1 VSRPDRGPPPG
12 IEKRRPVG
20 FLLCQILAVSYL
32 VLARKYR
39 PQRFSELVGQEHVAR
54 TLTNAIAQGRVH
66 HAFLFTGAR
75 GVGKTSAARIL
86 AKALSCEKGPT
97 AEPCGVCDFCQ
108 EIVAGRSVDVI
119 EIDAASNTKV
129 EETKSVLEGVRYL
142 PARARR
148 KVYIIDEVHM
158 LSAHSWNAL
167 LKTLEE
173 PPPHVV
179 FVFATTEVHKIP
191 ATILSRCQRFDF
203 KLIPTA
209 RLATHLEGVL
219 KAEKIDAT
227 PEAVRLVARQ
237 AAGSVRDGLSLL
249 DQAIA
254 YVGSEQLTAEV
265 TADVLGVADRRLL
278 VDLAGAAIDRDPAAA
293 LRLVARAVDRGVD
306 LGELGRAFLGFLR
319 DLEVVAAVTRAGGS
333 GRDPGDLIDGTPEE
347 LDEVRALAARAAP
360 GLVTVLFD
368 RWARAVDEASRL
380 PTPRLLYEMAAIDL
394 CAAEPMVPLGDL
406 LQRLDE
412 LEGRLRGAPRPAGA
426 AGPAS
431 SSGPTPSLK
440 PPASASAAPARGWE
454 TPAGAAPTPVE
465 KKGPAP
471 AKSETRSSARAA
483 VEATASVPASVEKTA
498 PVAVAPSPPLPPA
511 AEPPPGESAAEAWR
525 RIVAGL
531 EAKRPRLGA
540 LLAHAEVATLTP
552 SAVTLAFPDR
562 FGADQAEKARAEIDS
577 AVSEV
582 LRRPIHAVFTV
593 GARAERA
600 VRSEVGVENDA
611 AAADRKSREQEARQH
626 PLIRSAQDVFGA
638 SLKEIKT

>member
-1 VSRPDRGPPPG
+1 M
-12 IEKRRPVG
+12 
-20 FLLCQILAVSYL
+20 CHILPVSYL

-39 PQRFSELVGQEHVAR
+39 PQQFSELVGQEHVAR
-54 TLTNAIAQGRVH
+54 TLSNAIAQNRVH

-97 AEPCGVCDFCQ
+97 ADPCGVCDICQ

-142 PARARR
+142 PARARS

-203 KLIPTA
+203 KLISTA
-209 RLATHLEGVL
+209 RLATHLEGIL
-219 KAEKIDAT
+219 RAEKIDAT
-227 PEAVRLVARQ
+227 PDAVRLIARQ
-237 AAGSVRDGLSLL
+237 AAGSVRDALSLL
-249 DQAIA
+249 DQTIA

-278 VDLAGAAIDRDPAAA
+278 VDLAGAALARDPASA
-293 LRLVARAVDRGVD
+293 LRLIARAVDRGVD

-319 DLEVVAAVTRAGGS
+319 DLEVVAAVQGGAG
-333 GRDPGDLIDGTPEE
+333 RLDLGDLGDLVDGTPEE
-347 LDEVRALAARAAP
+347 IEEARALTARAAP
-360 GLVTVLFD
+360 GLVTILFD

-394 CAAEPMVPLGDL
+394 CSAEPMVPLGDL

-412 LEGRLRGAPRPAGA
+412 LEGRLKGSARPPAAIGSGAPPAA
-426 AGPAS
+426 
-431 SSGPTPSLK
+431 K
-440 PPASASAAPARGWE
+440 PPAPATSPASRSWESPASPAAPEKKLAASALAEKALPA
-454 TPAGAAPTPVE
+454 AAPIE
-465 KKGPAP
+465 KAPPAP
-471 AKSETRSSARAA
+471 AESQ
-483 VEATASVPASVEKTA
+483 ATAE
-498 PVAVAPSPPLPPA
+498 PSSDEGP
-511 AEPPPGESAAEAWR
+511 AEAWR
-525 RIVAGL
+525 RILAGL

-540 LLAHAEVATLTP
+540 LLAHAEVATMTP
-552 SAVTLAFPDR
+552 GAVTLTFPDK
-562 FGADQAEKARAEIDS
+562 FAVEQAEKSRAEIDAAIS
-577 AVSEV
+577 DA
-582 LRRPIHAVFTV
+582 LRRPTRAVFTV
-593 GARAERA
+593 GGHNGTA
-600 VRSEVGVENDA
+600 VRSEVGLENA
-611 AAADRKSREQEARQH
+611 AAVADRKNRELEARQH
-626 PLIRSAQDVFGA
+626 PVIRSAQDVFGA

>member
-1 VSRPDRGPPPG
+1 M
-12 IEKRRPVG
+12 
-20 FLLCQILAVSYL
+20 SYL

-39 PQRFSELVGQEHVAR
+39 PQRFSELIGQEHVAR
-54 TLTNAIAQGRVH
+54 TLTNAIAQDRVH

-97 AEPCGVCDFCQ
+97 AEPCGVCDICQ
-108 EIVAGRSVDVI
+108 EIAGGRSVDVI

-203 KLIPTA
+203 KLISTA
-209 RLATHLEGVL
+209 RLTTHLTEIL
-219 KAEKIDAT
+219 RSEKIDAA

-249 DQAIA
+249 DQTIA
-254 YVGSEQLTAEV
+254 YVGTERLTAEV
-265 TADVLGVADRRLL
+265 TADVLGIADRQLL
-278 VDLAGAAIDRDPAAA
+278 VALTVAVLDRDPGAA
-293 LRLVARAVDRGVD
+293 LRLIARAADRGVD
-306 LGELGRAFLGFLR
+306 LGQLGRSFLGFLR
-319 DLEVVAAVTRAGGS
+319 DLEVVSSVKPV
-333 GRDPGDLIDGTPEE
+333 PGVELADLLDATPEE
-347 LDEVRALAARAAP
+347 IDEVRALAERAGA

-406 LQRLDE
+406 PQAPLQLVE
-412 LEGRLRGAPRPAGA
+412 ALQQKAP
-426 AGPAS
+426 
-431 SSGPTPSLK
+431 SGGGGGSAPTPSAPPKGK
-440 PPASASAAPARGWE
+440 PPAPGPHAWGSPVSAA
-454 TPAGAAPTPVE
+454 APSP
-465 KKGPAP
+465 
-471 AKSETRSSARAA
+471 
-483 VEATASVPASVEKTA
+483 
-498 PVAVAPSPPLPPA
+498 PVAVAASPSASVAVAAPVPVVPSAPSSSPPSVEKKPVGSPA
-511 AEPPPGESAAEAWR
+511 EIWR
-525 RIVAGL
+525 SIL
-531 EAKRPRLGA
+531 TNFEAKRPRLAG
-540 LLAHAEVATLTP
+540 LLAHAEVASMT
-552 SAVTLAFPDR
+552 SGAVTLVFPDK
-562 FGADQAEKARAEIDS
+562 FTSDQTEKSRGEVEASISEALGQGTRVTFSVGGS
-577 AVSEV
+577 ANGT
-582 LRRPIHAVFTV
+582 TV
-593 GARAERA
+593 RSNGTT
-600 VRSEVGVENDA
+600 VRSEVGQQSDA
-611 AAADRKSREQEARQH
+611 AAADRKVRENEARQH
-626 PLIRSAQDVFGA
+626 PRIRNAQDVFGA
-638 SLKEIKT
+638 ALKEIKT

>member
-1 VSRPDRGPPPG
+1 
-12 IEKRRPVG
+12 
-20 FLLCQILAVSYL
+20 VSYL

-54 TLTNAIAQGRVH
+54 TLSNAIAQNRVH

-86 AKALSCEKGPT
+86 AKALCCEKGPT

-203 KLIPTA
+203 KLISTA
-209 RLATHLEGVL
+209 RLATHLEGIL
-219 KAEKIDAT
+219 GAEKIEAT
-227 PEAVRLVARQ
+227 PEAVRLIARQ
-237 AAGSVRDGLSLL
+237 AAGSVRDALSLL
-249 DQAIA
+249 DQTIA
-254 YVGSEQLTAEV
+254 YVGSEKLTAEV

-278 VDLAGAAIDRDPAAA
+278 LELAGAVLDRQPATA
-293 LRLVARAVDRGVD
+293 LRLIARAVDRGVD

-319 DLEVVAAVTRAGGS
+319 DLEVVACVTGGGGGGS
-333 GRDPGDLIDGTPEE
+333 GIDLGDLVDATPEE
-347 LDEVRALAARAAP
+347 IAEARALTARAAP
-360 GLVTVLFD
+360 GLITILFD

-394 CAAEPMVPLGDL
+394 CSAEPMVPLGDL

-412 LEGRLRGAPRPAGA
+412 MEGRLRGAPRPPSGAG
-426 AGPAS
+426 AGPA
-431 SSGPTPSLK
+431 PVAATAPPATK
-440 PPASASAAPARGWE
+440 AVAPAAKAPASAAAAPRTW
-454 TPAGAAPTPVE
+454 AAPPPPVN
-465 KKGPAP
+465 PP
-471 AKSETRSSARAA
+471 R
-483 VEATASVPASVEKTA
+483 VPGMDRVGGGELGSPE
-498 PVAVAPSPPLPPA
+498 PVAGGSGNPPRVPGIVDVWRSVLKTFEASRPSLA
-511 AEPPPGESAAEAWR
+511 
-525 RIVAGL
+525 
-531 EAKRPRLGA
+531 A
-540 LLAHAEVATLTP
+540 LLAHAEVISSNSNAM
-552 SAVTLAFPDR
+552 SLAFSSKIDADR
-562 FGADQAEKARAEIDS
+562 AEKARGEIDS
-577 AVSEV
+577 VVSSA
-582 LRRPIHAVFTV
+582 LGRPVKIGFTV
-593 GARAERA
+593 GSNGPAA

-611 AAADRKSREQEARQH
+611 AVADRKTRELEARQH
-626 PLIRSAQDVFGA
+626 PVIRSAQDVFGA

>member
-1 VSRPDRGPPPG
+1 
-12 IEKRRPVG
+12 
-20 FLLCQILAVSYL
+20 VSYL

-129 EETKSVLEGVRYL
+129 EETKAVLEGVRYL

-219 KAEKIDAT
+219 EAEKIDAT

-278 VDLAGAAIDRDPAAA
+278 VDLAGAAIDRDSAAA
-293 LRLVARAVDRGVD
+293 LRLIARAIDRGVD

-319 DLEVVAAVTRAGGS
+319 DLEVMAAVTRAG

-347 LDEVRALAARAAP
+347 IDEVRALAARATP

-380 PTPRLLYEMAAIDL
+380 PTPRLLFEMAAIDL
-394 CAAEPMVPLGDL
+394 CGAEPMVPLGDL

-412 LEGRLRGAPRPAGA
+412 LEGKLRGSPRPAGA
-426 AGPAS
+426 AGPPS
-431 SSGPTPSLK
+431 STGAPPSMK
-440 PPASASAAPARGWE
+440 PPAPAATALTKGWE
-454 TPAGAAPTPVE
+454 TPAGSAPTAG
-465 KKGPAP
+465 KKGPAMPKVEASSGIAEP
-471 AKSETRSSARAA
+471 AEAISIAPAPVPVSPPSPAPAVVAA
-483 VEATASVPASVEKTA
+483 PAVSVPAPATASSDDLWRLALGTFEKKSMSLGSLMAHADVLSAGAGAITLA
-498 PVAVAPSPPLPPA
+498 FGQKVDVGR
-511 AEPPPGESAAEAWR
+511 AE
-525 RIVAGL
+525 
-531 EAKRPRLGA
+531 K
-540 LLAHAEVATLTP
+540 AHAEIEAVVSATFGRP
-552 SAVTLAFPDR
+552 MRVTVQAGGPGGNGLAM
-562 FGADQAEKARAEIDS
+562 
-577 AVSEV
+577 
-582 LRRPIHAVFTV
+582 
-593 GARAERA
+593 
-600 VRSEVGVENDA
+600 RSEVGKENDA

-626 PLIRSAQDVFGA
+626 PVIRSAQDVFGA

>member
-1 VSRPDRGPPPG
+1 M
-12 IEKRRPVG
+12 
-20 FLLCQILAVSYL
+20 SYL

-39 PQRFSELVGQEHVAR
+39 PQRFSELIGQEHVAR
-54 TLTNAIAQGRVH
+54 TLCNAIAQNRVH

-97 AEPCGVCDFCQ
+97 AEPCGICDICQ
-108 EIVAGRSVDVI
+108 EIAGGRSVDVI

-203 KLIPTA
+203 KLISTA
-209 RLATHLEGVL
+209 RLTTHLTEILGS
-219 KAEKIDAT
+219 EKIDAA

-249 DQAIA
+249 DQTIA
-254 YVGSEQLTAEV
+254 YVGTERLTAEV
-265 TADVLGVADRRLL
+265 TADVLGIADRQLL
-278 VDLAGAAIDRDPAAA
+278 VGLTVAILDRDPGTA
-293 LRLVARAVDRGVD
+293 LRLIARAADRGVD
-306 LGELGRAFLGFLR
+306 LGQLGRSFLGFLR
-319 DLEVVAAVTRAGGS
+319 DLEVVASVKPV
-333 GRDPGDLIDGTPEE
+333 PGVELADLLDATPEE
-347 LDEVRALAARAAP
+347 IDEVRALAERAGP

-406 LQRLDE
+406 LQRLDD
-412 LEGRLRGAPRPAGA
+412 LEGRLRRAPSPGGGGSPLTPSAPPKGKPPGPGPRAWGAPVSPAA
-426 AGPAS
+426 PNPPVATSPGPAV
-431 SSGPTPSLK
+431 
-440 PPASASAAPARGWE
+440 SAAA
-454 TPAGAAPTPVE
+454 AAPTPV
-465 KKGPAP
+465 A
-471 AKSETRSSARAA
+471 SS
-483 VEATASVPASVEKTA
+483 
-498 PVAVAPSPPLPPA
+498 SPP
-511 AEPPPGESAAEAWR
+511 PPPPTDKKPVGS
-525 RIVAGL
+525 
-531 EAKRPRLGA
+531 P
-540 LLAHAEVATLTP
+540 
-552 SAVTLAFPDR
+552 
-562 FGADQAEKARAEIDS
+562 AEIW
-577 AVSEV
+577 
-582 LRRPIHAVFTV
+582 
-593 GARAERA
+593 
-600 VRSEVGVENDA
+600 RSI
-611 AAADRKSREQEARQH
+611 
-626 PLIRSAQDVFGA
+626 LTTF
-638 SLKEIKT
+638 

>member
-1 VSRPDRGPPPG
+1 M
-12 IEKRRPVG
+12 
-20 FLLCQILAVSYL
+20 SYL

-39 PQRFSELVGQEHVAR
+39 PQRFSELIGQEHVAR
-54 TLTNAIAQGRVH
+54 TLSNAIAQNRVH

-97 AEPCGVCDFCQ
+97 AEPCGVCDICQ
-108 EIVAGRSVDVI
+108 EIAGGRSVDVI

-203 KLIPTA
+203 KLISTA
-209 RLATHLEGVL
+209 RLTTHLTEIL
-219 KAEKIDAT
+219 RSEKIDAA

-249 DQAIA
+249 DQTIA
-254 YVGSEQLTAEV
+254 YVGTEQLTAEV
-265 TADVLGVADRRLL
+265 TADVLGIADRQLL
-278 VDLAGAAIDRDPAAA
+278 VALTVAVLDRDPGAA
-293 LRLVARAVDRGVD
+293 LRLIARAADRGVD
-306 LGELGRAFLGFLR
+306 LGQLGRSFLGFLR
-319 DLEVVAAVTRAGGS
+319 DLEVVASVKPVAGVELA
-333 GRDPGDLIDGTPEE
+333 DLLDATPEE
-347 LDEVRALAARAAP
+347 IDEVRALAERAGP

-406 LQRLDE
+406 LQRLDD
-412 LEGRLRGAPRPAGA
+412 LEGRLRGARPAPATGA
-426 AGPAS
+426 RGGGSAPAPSAPPIAGSATAKPATG
-431 SSGPTPSLK
+431 GPRAWGA
-440 PPASASAAPARGWE
+440 PASAAASPL
-454 TPAGAAPTPVE
+454 
-465 KKGPAP
+465 
-471 AKSETRSSARAA
+471 
-483 VEATASVPASVEKTA
+483 
-498 PVAVAPSPPLPPA
+498 VAVATSPA
-511 AEPPPGESAAEAWR
+511 APVGRSRRRPGR
-525 RIVAGL
+525 RRRSL
-531 EAKRPRLGA
+531 
-540 LLAHAEVATLTP
+540 
-552 SAVTLAFPDR
+552 
-562 FGADQAEKARAEIDS
+562 
-577 AVSEV
+577 
-582 LRRPIHAVFTV
+582 LRRPSTRSRS
-593 GARAERA
+593 GARP
-600 VRSEVGVENDA
+600 RSG
-611 AAADRKSREQEARQH
+611 
-626 PLIRSAQDVFGA
+626 GA
-638 SLKEIKT
+638 S